1 MDFEYK
7 EQYHFED
14 LLQVMRILRSDEGC
28 MWDRQQDHHSIRR
41 DFIEET

>member
-14 LLQVMRILRSDEGC
+14 LLQAAVRLVVLAEAQLAARSV
-28 MWDRQQDHHSIRR
+28 RR
-41 DFIEET
+41 VETSC